1 MDETPAENELT
12 SWHKVYSTK
21 PNAWSV
27 CQKMH
32 TKAKTIALKN
42 VKLLMTKQKQKAA
55 ELKSPQI

>member
-1 MDETPAENELT
+1 MDETPAKSELT
-12 SWHKVYSTK
+12 SRLKGYGTK
-21 PNAWSV
+21 LVAWSI

-55 ELKSPQI
+55 E

>member
-1 MDETPAENELT
+1 MNETPAKSELT
-12 SWHKVYSTK
+12 SRLKGYGTK
-21 PNAWSV
+21 LVAWSI

-55 ELKSPQI
+55 ELESP